1 MRACI
6 LFSAF
11 FLLTSVGLGS
21 NVGVDTILA
30 PRGTIDSGQTIIPRC
45 IVVNYGDSTASLW
58 TFFAIDDGTPQGY
71 LDSLYLPAL
80 APAQRETL
88 EYQPWIPRGRDSMTA
103 TAWTVCTGDTFHGD
117 DTCRLR
123 FLSRVKDVAVTQMIN
138 PAPDTTYDSGY
149 VIRMQCRAW
158 NFGNQSLRF
167 ALRFRIYEFD
177 STVVFEA
184 FRYLNL
190 IAGGSTVV
198 TCLDS
203 CELEPGVY
211 VAECYAIVP
220 GDLHPENNVKR
231 DTFWVRGVIT
241 HDVAAGPL
249 ILNGPNPIR
258 VGDTVIPGVW
268 LFSSGPEPESL
279 SVYVYFDQV
288 GGSRVYDE
296 SLHVFL
302 PDTAFIYWF
311 PAVVFAEPGQYDG
324 TDSVYLEGDQN
335 NTNDV
340 QRIRFEVL
348 PAVGVEEG
356 MKDEGGRMNVGP
368 TILFRLPPGAVAFD
382 ATGRRSLNP
391 KSGVYFVLEYS
402 VVSGQHS
409 GTVDGARNTVHVRK
423 VIIQK

>member
-149 VIRMQCRAW
+149 VIRMQCRVW

-258 VGDTVIPGVW
+258 VGDTVIPASG
-268 LFSSGPEPESL
+268 SSVAVPNRSPSRYMYTSTRSAGAGCTTSPCTCSFLTPPSSTGFL
-279 SVYVYFDQV
+279 RSCSRNRGSMTVPTPSTWKGTRTTPTTCSGF
-288 GGSRVYDE
+288 GSRSCLRSE
-296 SLHVFL
+296 S
-302 PDTAFIYWF
+302 
-311 PAVVFAEPGQYDG
+311 
-324 TDSVYLEGDQN
+324 
-335 NTNDV
+335 
-340 QRIRFEVL
+340 
-348 PAVGVEEG
+348 
-356 MKDEGGRMNVGP
+356 
-368 TILFRLPPGAVAFD
+368 
-382 ATGRRSLNP
+382 
-391 KSGVYFVLEYS
+391 
-402 VVSGQHS
+402 
-409 GTVDGARNTVHVRK
+409 RK
-423 VIIQK
+423 G